1 MNSRLYAIAAVSAV
15 VVAASVLLYAET
27 TVPHSI
33 VASLQPGSATIPED
47 IASANNGFAVDFY
60 KLVSADSDE
69 NIFFSPT
76 SIYVV
81 FSMLYEGA
89 RGDSAGQ
96 IEAAFGFEPDEQAR
110 HNATAHTMSS
120 IARHDPY
127 ATLELANSM
136 WLADW
141 LAPHDSYVNTIRG
154 TYLAD
159 IERVDFK
166 DSQGSTDRIN
176 SWASEK
182 TREKIKKILTPEDVN
197 SLTALVLTNAIYF
210 KGTWV
215 TQFPEENTRESEFWK
230 DGTQSVR
237 TDFMNV
243 VGMFDYTQQDDVQML
258 RLPYKGDRLSMLV
271 ILPADR
277 DGMDPLQE
285 TLSAGLIQKWNKDML
300 QTDVEVSMPKF
311 RMETYYDLTDPLARL
326 GVADVFDPE
335 KADLSGIADVSDEN
349 LYVSKS
355 AQKAFVD
362 INEEG
367 TEAAAVTAVVVTTTS
382 APPPPVPFIADRPFV
397 FIIQDD
403 ESGAILFMGRVT
415 DPSPQ
420 T

>member
-1 MNSRLYAIAAVSAV
+1 MKRRLYAVAAAAVV
-15 VVAASVLLYAET
+15 IAASVFLYAET

-33 VASLQPGSATIPED
+33 VAFLQLGSAAIPED

-60 KLVSADSDE
+60 KQVSDNDK
-69 NIFFSPT
+69 NIFFSPA

-89 RGDSAGQ
+89 GGDSAEQ
-96 IEAAFGFEPDEQAR
+96 IQTAFGFDPDEQTR

-120 IARHDPY
+120 ISRYDPHS
-127 ATLELANSM
+127 TLELANSM

-141 LAPHDSYVNTIRG
+141 LAPYDSYVNTIRG

-176 SWASEK
+176 SWAYEK
-182 TREKIKKILTPEDVN
+182 TREKIKKILAPEDVN
-197 SLTALVLTNAIYF
+197 HLTALVLANAIYF

-243 VGMFDYTQQDDVQML
+243 VSMFDHTQQDGVQAL

-285 TLSAGLIQKWNKDML
+285 TLSADLIQKWNKDML
-300 QTDVEVSMPKF
+300 QTDVRVSMPKF
-311 RMETYYDLTDPLARL
+311 RMETHYDVADSLTRL
-326 GVADVFDPE
+326 GVTDVFDPH
-335 KADLSGIADVSDEN
+335 KANLSGIADVSDRKMF
-349 LYVSKS
+349 VSKS
-355 AQKAFVD
+355 VQKAFVD
-362 INEEG
+362 VNEEG
-367 TEAAAVTAVVVTTTS
+367 TEAAAVTAVVGTMIS

-415 DPSPQ
+415 DPSP
-420 T
+420 